1 MLAVMQA
8 LSITP
13 EMATQHPGCNLFPPP
28 AITTDAVI
36 HHKILTILSCMQA
49 LNAVS
54 EGRHDQSASRTQHPR
69 TTSSASLPAVAKG
82 ARSSVGPQQD
92 APATKGSS
100 DSEPGLTETT
110 SHDAGRRQIE
120 VRLRLCVVTN
130 PLCRLV
136 VFTCV
141 CSCVDVSFSFVRTV
155 QALCVLLLKVS
166 TST

>member
-1 MLAVMQA
+1 MQA

-54 EGRHDQSASRTQHPR
+54 EGRHDQSASRTQHPP

-82 ARSSVGPQQD
+82 AQSSVGPQQD

-120 VRLRLCVVTN
+120 VRLRLCGHKPSLSLGGVHMCLF
-130 PLCRLV
+130 LC
-136 VFTCV
+136 
-141 CSCVDVSFSFVRTV
+141 
-155 QALCVLLLKVS
+155 
-166 TST
+166 